1 MHTLCAA
8 TGILTTL
15 FLFGMAAPSRA
26 LQQDS
31 TLEQRRRLAEQARV
45 MFPLDGVKLTIQ
57 NVTLST
63 FPEIGLVVECEGDC
77 KVLDTLKASSLTVME
92 NGVKRPVTRIH
103 KIDVKER
110 VPVDFMFVI
119 DVTGTMQ
126 PYINGVRNNIEA
138 FVQNLS
144 KRGIDY
150 QLGLVLYS
158 DVVESIYEPTD
169 SVGKFLSWMSKVQ
182 AFGGFDEKENALQA
196 LYDASRARF
205 RPAANRVAV
214 LVSDAGFHQVGERG
228 SGRTK
233 FNVETMIQHLN
244 ELKVRAF
251 CIVPANLK
259 PYQRLAEGTKGT
271 IFDLNQS
278 FSKILDL
285 YSQRLTNLY
294 TIFYKSDTK
303 VRSDSIN
310 VALLD
315 ERKKELVK
323 QIIPIVEI
331 GRKIII
337 ENLLFPVASS
347 VLPDSVEEL
356 EVLNE
361 FMNSRPSVVVRIEGH
376 TDNTGSPKQNKALS
390 LLRAE
395 AVKAYLLKKGVEP
408 KRLLAVGLGSAK
420 PIGDNSTEFG
430 RSLNRRT
437 EIVIVGK

>member
-1 MHTLCAA
+1 MHTRCAVL
-8 TGILTTL
+8 GVLTVLMLLGTSVPL
-15 FLFGMAAPSRA
+15 LG

-31 TLEQRRRLAEQARV
+31 VIEQRRKLAEQAKV
-45 MFPLDGVKLTIQ
+45 LSSLDGLKLTIQ
-57 NVTLST
+57 NVSLST
-63 FPEIGLVVECEGDC
+63 FPEIGLVVECDGDC
-77 KVLDTLKASSLTVME
+77 SVLDTLSPSTLHVME
-92 NGVKRPVTRIH
+92 NGVRRPVTRIH

-110 VPVDFMFVI
+110 VPVDFMVVL

-126 PYINGVRNNIEA
+126 AHINGVRNNIEM

-150 QLGLVLYS
+150 QVGLVLYS
-158 DVVESIYEPTD
+158 DVVEATYDPTD
-169 SVGKFLSWMSKVQ
+169 SVRRFLGWMSKIR

-196 LYDASRARF
+196 LFEASRVRF
-205 RPAANRVAV
+205 RPIANRVAL
-214 LVSDAGFHQVGERG
+214 LVTDAGYHQIGERG
-228 SGRTK
+228 NGRTK
-233 FNVETMIQHLN
+233 FNTESIIQYLN
-244 ELKVRAF
+244 EQKMRVF
-251 CIVPANLK
+251 CIVPGNLK
-259 PYQRLAEGTKGT
+259 PYQRIAEGTRGT
-271 IFDLNQS
+271 TFDLNQS

-294 TIFYKSDTK
+294 TIFYKSDAK

-310 VALLD
+310 VALMD

-361 FMNSRPSVVVRIEGH
+361 FMKSRPSVVVRIEGH

-395 AVKAYLLKKGVEP
+395 AVRAYMLKKGIDP
-408 KRLLAVGLGSAK
+408 KRLQAVGLGSVK
-420 PIGDNSTEFG
+420 PIGDNTTEFG
-430 RSLNRRT
+430 RRLNRRT

>member
-1 MHTLCAA
+1 MHTLCAVL
-8 TGILTTL
+8 GVLTIAFTA
-15 FLFGMAAPSRA
+15 GSSAAA
-26 LQQDS
+26 HGLQQDS
-31 TLEQRRRLAEQARV
+31 TTEQRRRIAEQAKV
-45 MFPLDGVKLTIQ
+45 FSSLDGLKLTIQ
-57 NVTLST
+57 NVTLSM
-63 FPEIGLVVECEGDC
+63 FPEIGLVVECDGDC
-77 KVLDTLKASSLTVME
+77 SVLDTLPPTTLHVME

-110 VPVDFMFVI
+110 VPVDFMFVL

-126 PYINGVRNNIEA
+126 PYINGVRNNIEM
-138 FVQNLS
+138 FVQNLT

-158 DVVESIYEPTD
+158 DVVEAIYEPTD
-169 SVGKFLSWMSKVQ
+169 SIGKFLGWMTKIQ

-228 SGRTK
+228 SGRTR
-233 FNVETMIQHLN
+233 FNTESIIQHLN
-244 ELKVRAF
+244 EQKMRVF

-259 PYQRLAEGTKGT
+259 PYQRIAEGTRGT
-271 IFDLNQS
+271 FFDLNQS

-294 TIFYKSDTK
+294 TIFYKSDSK

-310 VALLD
+310 VALMD
-315 ERKKELVK
+315 ERKRELVK

-356 EVLNE
+356 EVLHE
-361 FMNSRPSVVVRIEGH
+361 FMKSRPSVIVRVEGH

-395 AVKAYLLKKGVEP
+395 AVRAYMLKKGVDP
-408 KRLLAVGLGSAK
+408 KRLQAVGLGSTK
-420 PIGDNSTEFG
+420 PIGDNTTDFG
-430 RSLNRRT
+430 RRLNRRT

>member
-1 MHTLCAA
+1 MRTLCAVL
-8 TGILTTL
+8 GVLTIAFTA
-15 FLFGMAAPSRA
+15 GPSAAARG

-31 TLEQRRRLAEQARV
+31 TTEKRRRIAEQAKV
-45 MFPLDGVKLTIQ
+45 LSSLDGLKLTIQ

-63 FPEIGLVVECEGDC
+63 FPEIGLVVECDGDC
-77 KVLDTLKASSLTVME
+77 SVLDTLQPSTLHVME
-92 NGVKRPVTRIH
+92 NDIRRPVTRIN
-103 KIDVKER
+103 KIDVNER
-110 VPVDFMFVI
+110 VPVDFMFI
-119 DVTGTMQ
+119 LDVTGTMQ
-126 PYINGVRNNIEA
+126 PYINGVRNNIEM
-138 FVQNLS
+138 FVQNLA

-158 DVVESIYEPTD
+158 DVVEAIYEPTD
-169 SVGKFLSWMSKVQ
+169 SIGKFLGWMAKIQ

-196 LYDASRARF
+196 LHDASRARF

-228 SGRTK
+228 SGRTR
-233 FNVETMIQHLN
+233 FNTESIIQHLN
-244 ELKVRAF
+244 EQKMRVF
-251 CIVPANLK
+251 CIVPANIK
-259 PYQRLAEGTKGT
+259 PYQRIAEATRGTS
-271 IFDLNQS
+271 FDLNQS

-294 TIFYKSDTK
+294 TIFYKSDSK

-310 VALLD
+310 VALMD
-315 ERKKELVK
+315 ERKRVLVK

-356 EVLNE
+356 EVLHE
-361 FMNSRPSVVVRIEGH
+361 FMKSRPSVIVRIEGH

-390 LLRAE
+390 LLRAD
-395 AVKAYLLKKGVEP
+395 AVRAYMLKKGVDP
-408 KRLLAVGLGSAK
+408 KRLQAVGMGSTK
-420 PIGDNSTEFG
+420 PIGDNTTEFG
-430 RSLNRRT
+430 RRLNRRT

>member
-1 MHTLCAA
+1 MHTLCAVL
-8 TGILTTL
+8 GVLTIA
-15 FLFGMAAPSRA
+15 FSAGSSAAA
-26 LQQDS
+26 HGLQQDS
-31 TLEQRRRLAEQARV
+31 TTEQRRRIAEQAKV
-45 MFPLDGVKLTIQ
+45 LSSLDRLKLTIQ

-63 FPEIGLVVECEGDC
+63 FPEIGLVVECDGDC
-77 KVLDTLKASSLTVME
+77 SVLDTLPPSTLHVME

-110 VPVDFMFVI
+110 VPVDFMFVL

-126 PYINGVRNNIEA
+126 PYINGVRNNIEM

-158 DVVESIYEPTD
+158 DVVEAIYEPTD
-169 SVGKFLSWMSKVQ
+169 SIGKFLGWMTKIQ

-228 SGRTK
+228 SGRTR
-233 FNVETMIQHLN
+233 FNTESITQHLS
-244 ELKVRAF
+244 EQKMRVF

-259 PYQRLAEGTKGT
+259 PYQRIAEGTRGT

-294 TIFYKSDTK
+294 TIFYKSDSK

-310 VALLD
+310 VALMD
-315 ERKKELVK
+315 ERKRELVK

-356 EVLNE
+356 EVLYE
-361 FMNSRPSVVVRIEGH
+361 FMKSRPSVIVRIEGH

-395 AVKAYLLKKGVEP
+395 AVRAYMLKKGVEP
-408 KRLLAVGLGSAK
+408 K
-420 PIGDNSTEFG
+420 
-430 RSLNRRT
+430 
-437 EIVIVGK
+437 

>member
-1 MHTLCAA
+1 MHTSCAVI
-8 TGILTTL
+8 GIW
-15 FLFGMAAPSRA
+15 AALVLLGTPLSLYG

-31 TLEQRRRLAEQARV
+31 ALEQRRRVAEQARV

-63 FPEIGLVVECEGDC
+63 FPEIGLVVECDGDC
-77 KVLDTLKASSLTVME
+77 AVLDTLKASSLTVME

-126 PYINGVRNNIEA
+126 PFINGVRNNIET

-150 QLGLVLYS
+150 QIGLVLYS
-158 DVVESIYEPTD
+158 DVVEAIYEPTD

-214 LVSDAGFHQVGERG
+214 LISDAGFHQSGERG

-233 FNVETMIQHLN
+233 FNTESIIQHLN
-244 ELKVRAF
+244 GEKVRVF
-251 CIVPANLK
+251 CIVPSNLK
-259 PYQRLAEGTKGT
+259 PYQRLAEGTRGT
-271 IFDLNQS
+271 VFDLNQS
-278 FSKILDL
+278 FAKILDL

-294 TIFYKSDTK
+294 TIFYKSDAK

-337 ENLLFPVASS
+337 ENLLFPVASAT
-347 VLPDSVEEL
+347 LPDSVEEL

-361 FMNSRPSVVVRIEGH
+361 FMKSRPTVSVRIEGH
-376 TDNTGSPKQNKALS
+376 TDNTGNPKQNKALS

-395 AVKAYLLKKGVEP
+395 AVRTYMLKKGVDP
-408 KRLLAVGLGSAK
+408 KRIQAVGLGSAK
-420 PIGDNSTEFG
+420 PIGDNGTEFG
-430 RSLNRRT
+430 RALNRRT